1 MLMRE
6 TADRGGGRMFGA
18 RLRHQDFAAAAVA
31 HVAPH
36 SAVKALAV
44 VPKDIERPVFFTA
57 ARRWLRHRSH
67 AAAVQNSSFN
77 PDCMMP
83 GFMIIATRA
92 RSQSSL
98 EQSLVRVRHCPF
110 VTAAPPR

>member
-1 MLMRE
+1 LLMRE
-6 TADRGGGRMFGA
+6 TADRGGCRMFGA

-44 VPKDIERPVFFTA
+44 VPKDIERPVFSTA
-57 ARRWLRHRSH
+57 ARCWLRHRSH

-77 PDCMMP
+77 PNRMMR
-83 GFMIIATRA
+83 GFMIIAT
-92 RSQSSL
+92 SGKVSI
-98 EQSLVRVRHCPF
+98 V
-110 VTAAPPR
+110 PRGITRPDGA

>member
-1 MLMRE
+1 W
-6 TADRGGGRMFGA
+6 RMFGA
-18 RLRHQDFAAAAVA
+18 RLCHQDFTAAAVA

-44 VPKDIERPVFFTA
+44 VPKDIERPAFSTT

-77 PDCMMP
+77 PNCMMR
-83 GFMIIATRA
+83 GFMIITSGEVSIVSRA
-92 RSQSSL
+92 IHAQ
-98 EQSLVRVRHCPF
+98 
-110 VTAAPPR
+110 TADAASDSP